1 MSFFSLL
8 VYSYLYIRRDIL
20 VCMLANIKENR
31 FAVPGL
37 FILNILSFPASL
49 IVVYTVY
56 HIKTAAINL
65 VPFDKKNSLKD

>member
-1 MSFFSLL
+1 
-8 VYSYLYIRRDIL
+8 
-20 VCMLANIKENR
+20 MLANIKENR

-65 VPFDKKNSLKD
+65 VPFDQKNSLKDKKTPPLNIKQFFTFQSLEI